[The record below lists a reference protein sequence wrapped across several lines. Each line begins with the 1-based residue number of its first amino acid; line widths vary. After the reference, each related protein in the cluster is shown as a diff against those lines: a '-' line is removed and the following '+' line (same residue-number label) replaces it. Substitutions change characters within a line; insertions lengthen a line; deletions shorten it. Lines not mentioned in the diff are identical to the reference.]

1 MATTSGFEKEVEL
14 TETLTHSGIFKG
26 LVKFVY
32 GKRAEPKKPAE
43 PVEGAEGDIEPR
55 DPDPLAFLFDAAHA
69 GKRKRAEKLAMESLV
84 AEVARNLELGD
95 LPERGDL
102 SSVTVLQ
109 SSFDKAAE
117 QLRSLINA

>member
-1 MATTSGFEKEVEL
+1 MQPLIDPQVFAELKEATGDDFVAELVETFL
-14 TETLTHSGIFKG
+14 DEAPRMI
-26 LVKFVY
+26 
-32 GKRAEPKKPAE
+32 AELKTAILE
-43 PVEGAEGDIEPR
+43 EDSDR
-55 DPDPLAFLFDAAHA
+55 FRRAAHSIKSNA
-69 GKRKRAEKLAMESLV
+69 STFGAVAL

-109 SSFDKAAE
+109 SSFDNAAE